1 MDSAAV
7 ETVEGSV
14 ELSVVYQGVVHPGG
28 EAVVEKEEPRG
39 VVWAEAFPEVARS
52 GEACAGAPTV
62 AEATEE
68 RAVVDAAVATLEM
81 EVD

>member
-28 EAVVEKEEPRG
+28 EAVVE
-39 VVWAEAFPEVARS
+39 
-52 GEACAGAPTV
+52 
-62 AEATEE
+62 ATEE